1 MASISEILVQ
11 DDFGRIVSDLC
22 VDTIENREPREYLEE
37 YNGKRTRRTTSVGVR
52 EPKTVAVYS
61 ETEE

>member
-22 VDTIENREPREYLEE
+22 VDTIEIVSHGNI
-37 YNGKRTRRTTSVGVR
+37 
-52 EPKTVAVYS
+52 
-61 ETEE
+61 

>member
-37 YNGKRTRRTTSVGVR
+37 YNGSV
-52 EPKTVAVYS
+52 TVALHPLVS
-61 ETEE
+61 VNLRQ